1 MLKLYR
7 NFLMAGVVSLGL
19 AACRDDITVTEPPP
33 TPPAPETPH
42 ITSFS
47 VSPTS
52 ATIAPGTFVQASA
65 TLITKPGV
73 TGAVTWAS
81 SNAAVATVDASGR
94 IDALAEGT
102 TVVTATATAGGQTAT
117 AAVGVTVR

>member
-7 NFLMAGVVSLGL
+7 NYLMAGVVALGL
-19 AACRDDITVTEPPP
+19 AACGDDLTITDPPPPPP
-33 TPPAPETPH
+33 TQN
-42 ITSFS
+42 ITSFT

-65 TLITKPGV
+65 TLVTAEGV
-73 TGAVTWAS
+73 SGSVAWTS
-81 SNAAVATVDASGR
+81 SNPAVATVDASGR

-117 AAVGVTVR
+117 AAVGVTV